1 MSKVKAARQEW
12 EEQYAAALLKFEP
25 RLALDDA
32 LEEAWQRYE
41 SSGHEN
47 PIAVARRAAHV
58 DDERTEEMI
67 LGVNT
72 PAWMTPGAEVPPGW
86 RFDGGRWRND

>member
-32 LEEAWQRYE
+32 LEEAWLRYE
-41 SSGHEN
+41 SSGHED
-47 PIAVARRAAHV
+47 PIAVARRATHV
-58 DDERTEEMI
+58 NDKPAEELI
-67 LGVNT
+67 LGANT
-72 PAWMTPGAEVPPGW
+72 PAWMKPGAKVPPGW
-86 RFDGGRWRND
+86 RFEGGRWRND

>member
-32 LEEAWQRYE
+32 LEEACLRYE
-41 SSGHEN
+41 SNGHED
-47 PIAVARRAAHV
+47 PMAVARRDAHV
-58 DDERTEEMI
+58 GDAPAEALI
-67 LGVNT
+67 LGANT
-72 PAWMTPGAEVPPGW
+72 PPWMKPGAQVPPGW
-86 RFDGGRWRND
+86 RFEGGRWRND